1 MKHLPNSLSSLRMV
15 GAVVLLLCDVVGT
28 TLALPSS
35 VTTRPSPSEFGWL
48 SLLRPFWVLYA
59 LCGISDIA
67 DGWLARKLKCVTSF
81 GALLDSLA
89 DICFVACCAWKLL
102 PKLELPQW
110 LWLWAGVIVAIKVVN
125 QLSALATY
133 GRCCFPHTLAN
144 KWAGFLLFIAV
155 PMTFWSIIPITIVA
169 SVATFAAIQEGH
181 FIRTRNNMRKIVTLV
196 YALVATS
203 CLAQEPTYGAARVI
217 RARSEMAESCRTK
230 AKPISDSTRY
240 GACIMRNGS
249 IVGINE
255 NERFAM
261 HSVMKFPQ
269 ALYVAN
275 YLSRKGLDLE
285 DTIVVDKAD
294 LMQDTWSPMLKL
306 FEGVKAFSYAEL
318 LELSLGQSDNNAS
331 ELLFKFC
338 GKPQSIEKCMRKL
351 GFHDIHIRMTEERM
365 HKNPAKAIENY
376 STPAEMVRLFEWF
389 YRHKDDNQYLTFI
402 WKTMAD
408 CSTGLERIPAAIPT
422 DARVVHKT
430 GTGFPSPEGVQDMND
445 AGVILMPDGSHAIIA
460 IFTTHSSSEAV
471 IANIARQLLAQ

>member
-1 MKHLPNSLSSLRMV
+1 
-15 GAVVLLLCDVVGT
+15 
-28 TLALPSS
+28 
-35 VTTRPSPSEFGWL
+35 
-48 SLLRPFWVLYA
+48 
-59 LCGISDIA
+59 
-67 DGWLARKLKCVTSF
+67 
-81 GALLDSLA
+81 
-89 DICFVACCAWKLL
+89 
-102 PKLELPQW
+102 
-110 LWLWAGVIVAIKVVN
+110 
-125 QLSALATY
+125 
-133 GRCCFPHTLAN
+133 
-144 KWAGFLLFIAV
+144 
-155 PMTFWSIIPITIVA
+155 
-169 SVATFAAIQEGH
+169 
-181 FIRTRNNMRKIVTLV
+181 MRKIVTLV

-203 CLAQEPTYGAARVI
+203 CLAQEP
-217 RARSEMAESCRTK
+217 
-230 AKPISDSTRY
+230 ISDSTRY

-249 IVGINE
+249 IVGMNE

-275 YLSRKGLDLE
+275 YLSRKGLDLD
-285 DTIVVDKAD
+285 DTIVVDKAN
-294 LMQDTWSPMLKL
+294 LTQDTWSPMLKL

-351 GFHDIHIRMTEERM
+351 GFHDIHIRMTEEQM
-365 HKNPAKAIENY
+365 HKNPAKAIENNC
-376 STPAEMVRLFEWF
+376 TPAEMVRLFEWF

-402 WKTMAD
+402 WNVMAD

-445 AGVILMPDGSHAIIA
+445 AGVILMPDGSYAIIA

>member
-1 MKHLPNSLSSLRMV
+1 MTQLPNIITLLRIADSL
-15 GAVVLLLCDVVGT
+15 GLLLCDVT
-28 TLALPSS
+28 S
-35 VTTRPSPSEFGWL
+35 VAYWII
-48 SLLRPFWVLYA
+48 YA

-67 DGWLARKLKCVTSF
+67 DGWLARKLRCVTMK

-102 PKLELPQW
+102 PILELPQW
-110 LWLWAGVIVAIKVVN
+110 LWLLAGVIVAIKVVN
-125 QLSALATY
+125 QLSAVWVH
-133 GRCCFPHTLAN
+133 GRFCFPHTLAN
-144 KWAGFLLFIAV
+144 KWTGFLLFIAA

-203 CLAQEPTYGAARVI
+203 CLAQESGCT
-217 RARSEMAESCRTK
+217 S
-230 AKPISDSTRY
+230 Y

-275 YLSRKGLDLE
+275 YLSRKGLGID

-351 GFHDIHIRMTEERM
+351 GFHDIHIRMTEEQM
-365 HKNPAKAIENY
+365 HKNPAKAIENS

-445 AGVILMPDGSHAIIA
+445 AGIILMSDGSHAIIA
-460 IFTTHSSSEAV
+460 IFTTHSSSETV

>member
-67 DGWLARKLKCVTSF
+67 DGWLARKLKCATRT
-81 GALLDSLA
+81 GALLDSVA
-89 DICFVACCAWKLL
+89 DICFVVCCAWKLL

-181 FIRTRNNMRKIVTLV
+181 FIRTRNNMRKIITFVF
-196 YALVATS
+196 ALVATS
-203 CLAQEPTYGAARVI
+203 CLAQESGCT
-217 RARSEMAESCRTK
+217 S
-230 AKPISDSTRY
+230 Y

-275 YLSRKGLDLE
+275 YLSRKGLDLD

-351 GFHDIHIRMTEERM
+351 GFHDIHIRMTEEQM
-365 HKNPAKAIENY
+365 HKNPAKAIENS

-430 GTGFPSPEGVQDMND
+430 GTGFPSPKGEQDMND
-445 AGVILMPDGSHAIIA
+445 AGIIFMPDGSHAIIA
-460 IFTTHSSSEAV
+460 IFTMHSPSEEV
-471 IANIARQLLAQ
+471 VANIARQLLAQ

>member
-1 MKHLPNSLSSLRMV
+1 MKHLPNILSSLRIV
-15 GAVVLLLCDVVGT
+15 GAVALLLCDVIGT

-35 VTTRPSPSEFGWL
+35 VTTRPSPSEFGWP

-59 LCGISDIA
+59 LCGLSDIA
-67 DGWLARKLKCVTSF
+67 DGWLARKLKCATRT
-81 GALLDSLA
+81 GALLDSVA
-89 DICFVACCAWKLL
+89 DICFVACCAWALL
-102 PKLELPQW
+102 PILELPQW
-110 LWLWAGVIVAIKVVN
+110 LWLWAGVIVVIKVVN
-125 QLSALATY
+125 QLSALVRY
-133 GRCCFPHTLAN
+133 GRFCFPHTLAN
-144 KWAGFLLFIAV
+144 KWAGFLLFIAA

-181 FIRTRNNMRKIVTLV
+181 FIRTRNNMRKIITFVF
-196 YALVATS
+196 ALVVTS
-203 CLAQEPTYGAARVI
+203 CLAQESGCTN
-217 RARSEMAESCRTK
+217 
-230 AKPISDSTRY
+230 Y

-275 YLSRKGLDLE
+275 YLSRKGLDLD

-389 YRHKDDNQYLTFI
+389 YRHKDDNPYLTFI

-445 AGVILMPDGSHAIIA
+445 AGVILMPDGSYAIIA
-460 IFTTHSSSEAV
+460 IFTMHSPSEEV
-471 IANIARQLLAQ
+471 VANIARQLLAQ